1 MRSGTSESGSSSLF
15 HSGVEWPRA
24 CLGDL
29 VKACPPRRLIACD
42 VGTLL
47 WGTRLALRERADDGV
62 PLLDALLDAFVLA
75 EGDPIGVSGT
85 GMSLSADPTG
95 G

>member
-1 MRSGTSESGSSSLF
+1 M
-15 HSGVEWPRA
+15 W
-24 CLGDL
+24 
-29 VKACPPRRLIACD
+29 
-42 VGTLL
+42 TLL

-85 GMSLSADPTG
+85 GMS
-95 G
+95 

>member
-1 MRSGTSESGSSSLF
+1 MRSGTSESGYSSSF

-24 CLGDL
+24 CLCDL
-29 VKACPPRRLIACD
+29 VEACPPRRLIAGV

-47 WGTRLALRERADDGV
+47 WGTRLALRGRADDGV

-75 EGDPIGVSGT
+75 DGDPIVVSGT
-85 GMSLSADPTG
+85 GMS
-95 G
+95 